1 MNKEVYLVKSGS
13 KRIKKISIKKLIDNI
28 NNDKI
33 YISNH
38 DIILNLECFNK
49 KFFTT
54 KKDAKE
60 HIKNDR

>member
-1 MNKEVYLVKSGS
+1 MTDKEVYLVKAGT

-28 NNDKI
+28 
-33 YISNH
+33 
-38 DIILNLECFNK
+38 NLECFNK

>member
-1 MNKEVYLVKSGS
+1 MTDKEVYLVKAGT

-28 NNDKI
+28 N
-33 YISNH
+33 
-38 DIILNLECFNK
+38 LECFNK

-54 KKDAKE
+54 NKDAKE